1 MMTVR
6 RPHFAGLEQV
16 DVSSKQL
23 TDEGDIARIIAAVQQ
38 LNAAVAAL
46 QAGESGEAP
55 ALTAVAEKLQLPPGV
70 GLTSRRCLPRA
81 PLLPVIGETAIHSP
95 PHAAF
100 CFGRTSAE

>member
-16 DVSSKQL
+16 DGISSKQL
-23 TDEGDIARIIAAVQQ
+23 TNEGDIVRIIAAVQQ

-70 GLTSRRCLPRA
+70 G
-81 PLLPVIGETAIHSP
+81 G
-95 PHAAF
+95 
-100 CFGRTSAE
+100 

>member
-16 DVSSKQL
+16 DGISSKQL
-23 TDEGDIARIIAAVQQ
+23 TDEGDIARI
-38 LNAAVAAL
+38 NAAVAAL

-70 GLTSRRCLPRA
+70 G
-81 PLLPVIGETAIHSP
+81 G
-95 PHAAF
+95 
-100 CFGRTSAE
+100 